1 MQFFQSQICEKI
13 MSYTFGLHQSDLL
26 DLSLENQESVVV
38 EVNPFGP
45 EKLGHLLE
53 LTATSVNLVVRR
65 VVLGGCPR
73 DHQLGIGN
81 RTEPILLRIIVD
93 NLLKVNLKAERKRF
107 MISLPIYFYICYTI
121 KRESLSRLGLV

>member
-1 MQFFQSQICEKI
+1 
-13 MSYTFGLHQSDLL
+13 MSYTFGLHESDLL

-65 VVLGGCPR
+65 VVLGGCR
-73 DHQLGIGN
+73 VTTQ
-81 RTEPILLRIIVD
+81 
-93 NLLKVNLKAERKRF
+93 
-107 MISLPIYFYICYTI
+107 
-121 KRESLSRLGLV
+121 